1 MSGHLALSHIY
12 PVLDMLFLFVLLLDA
27 LNTNFFLAAL
37 PNLLGVVTWQSDL
50 DQPPLELGPSPGPL
64 DCCKY
69 PHGTHGGNMRSAL
82 YGSWHSRSPWAV
94 HKYAQV
100 RCTNQYQIN
109 IHTYGDVPLPW
120 YVIGQ
125 LALKPLK
132 LTKMQEVLLSMVLQN
147 KRKSSPCGEK
157 FAPAQ
162 GISGAA
168 VKQKSSAP
176 GLSDL
181 LRFHL
186 QRSPAASVWHPAP
199 PRRLLRSWAVDDLGR
214 WCHWTWC
221 FKKPWHRFSL
231 DQYKYIYIY
240 IYIYILQ

>member
-1 MSGHLALSHIY
+1 
-12 PVLDMLFLFVLLLDA
+12 MLFLFVLLLDA

-64 DCCKY
+64 DWCKY
-69 PHGTHGGNMRSAL
+69 PHGTHGEIWGMPFMDHGIPGHHGQCISM
-82 YGSWHSRSPWAV
+82 
-94 HKYAQV
+94 HKLDV
-100 RCTNQYQIN
+100 QIN
-109 IHTYGDVPLPW
+109 IKSIYIRWCTSTMICHWAACFETFKTDWKAGGSPVN
-120 YVIGQ
+120 GF
-125 LALKPLK
+125 AK
-132 LTKMQEVLLSMVLQN
+132 QEEIIPMRWKTCTS
-147 KRKSSPCGEK
+147 
-157 FAPAQ
+157 
-162 GISGAA
+162 SGAA

-186 QRSPAASVWHPAP
+186 QRSPAASQVWHPAP

-221 FKKPWHRFSL
+221 FEKSWHCLWHRFSL
-231 DQYKYIYIY
+231 DLYIYIY
-240 IYIYILQ
+240 YNK